1 MKKKRKVQYLFCFF
15 LAMMLAGIL
24 TSAVRAAE
32 DIKLTTGQT
41 VYVPIYSHIYS
52 GAKSR
57 PFDLTATLSVRNTD
71 RKNSITITSVAY
83 YDTDGN
89 LIKEY
94 LDAPIKL
101 KALASAR
108 YIIPEGDKTGGSG
121 ANFIVKWKSTAA
133 VNPPIIE
140 GVMIGTKSGQ
150 GISFICDGRV
160 IKDD

>member
-1 MKKKRKVQYLFCFF
+1 MKKKRKIQYFFCFS
-15 LAMMLAGIL
+15 LAMMLASIW
-24 TSAVRAAE
+24 TPDVRAAE
-32 DIKLTTGQT
+32 DIKLTTGQS

-52 GAKSR
+52 GVKSR

-71 RKNSITITSVAY
+71 RKNSITVTSVAY

-94 LDAPIKL
+94 LDTPIKL
-101 KALASAR
+101 KALASTR

-121 ANFIVKWKSTAA
+121 ANFIVKWKSTSA

-140 GVMIGTKSGQ
+140 GIMIGTKSGQ
-150 GISFICDGRV
+150 GISFISNGRA
-160 IKDD
+160 IKDT